1 MPTVRLLNSSGRE
14 QIPLKLIS
22 VQLQLK
28 KWSDD
33 LKIYNLCRTIEQTFK
48 TPAFTNRNDVLY
60 IIQVHSNDVTN
71 ALLQDMADLDGVEIF
86 VTDVRKL

>member
-33 LKIYNLCRTIEQTFK
+33 LKIYNLCRRIEQTMK
-48 TPAFTNRNDVLY
+48 TPAFTNRNDALY

-71 ALLQDMADLDGVEIF
+71 AMWQELTDLDGVEIF

>member
-33 LKIYNLCRTIEQTFK
+33 LKIYNLCRKIEQTMK
-48 TPAFTNRNDVLY
+48 APAFTNRNDVLY

-71 ALLQDMADLDGVEIF
+71 AMWQEITELDGVEIF

>member
-14 QIPLKLIS
+14 QTPLKLIS

-48 TPAFTNRNDVLY
+48 VPAFTNRNDILY
-60 IIQVHSNDVTN
+60 IIQVHSNDVTHQ
-71 ALLQDMADLDGVEIF
+71 LWQDIADMDGVEIF

>member
-71 ALLQDMADLDGVEIF
+71 ALLQDMGDLDGVEIF
-86 VTDVRKL
+86 VTDVRKI